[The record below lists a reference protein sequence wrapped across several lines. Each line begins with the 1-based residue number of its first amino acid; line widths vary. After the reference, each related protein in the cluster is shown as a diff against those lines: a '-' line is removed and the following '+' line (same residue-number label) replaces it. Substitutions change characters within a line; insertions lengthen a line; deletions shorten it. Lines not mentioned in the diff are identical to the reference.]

1 MSSLTNQGYSYV
13 YNEPYSHST
22 TKSEM
27 ETIKSSCLPSTVLC
41 LGGRDSTN
49 DVLLVV
55 SCGLC
60 SVVLTPTAKNT
71 PNLHNGAYWY
81 YSPDISGSRSIGF
94 APNSIINQYTADYY
108 DLSNNQRVSWR
119 LTGYLAGWRLGSLT
133 YLDSD
138 SRYYKVILKR

>member
-1 MSSLTNQGYSYV
+1 
-13 YNEPYSHST
+13 
-22 TKSEM
+22 M
-27 ETIKSSCLPSTVLC
+27 EIIKSSCLPSTVLC

-81 YSPDISGSRSIGF
+81 YSPDISGSQCMGF
-94 APNSIINQYTADYY
+94 APTATITQNSADGH
-108 DLSNNQRVSWR
+108 DTSNIQRVSWH
-119 LTGYLAGWRLGSLT
+119 LTGTIGWGRYRLGL
-133 YLDSD
+133 
-138 SRYYKVILKR
+138 

>member
-1 MSSLTNQGYSYV
+1 M
-13 YNEPYSHST
+13 PYSHST

-27 ETIKSSCLPSTVLC
+27 ETIKSSCSASTVLC

-81 YSPDISGSRSIGF
+81 YSPDISGSESMGF
-94 APNSIINQYTADYY
+94 ASNATITQGNADYY
-108 DLSNNQRVSWR
+108 DRSNNQRVSWH
-119 LTGYLAGWRLGSLT
+119 LDNGYDGWRLGSKYGYDYT
-133 YLDSD
+133 
-138 SRYYKVILKR
+138 RYYKVILKR

>member
-1 MSSLTNQGYSYV
+1 
-13 YNEPYSHST
+13 
-22 TKSEM
+22 M

-81 YSPDISGSRSIGF
+81 YSPDIILSQSMGF
-94 APNSIINQYTADYY
+94 APTATINQYNTDTY
-108 DLSNNQRVSWR
+108 DTSNNQRVSWN
-119 LTGYLAGWRLGSLT
+119 LDNGYGGWRLGSLMNL
-133 YLDSD
+133 YNNSP
-138 SRYYKVILKR
+138 YYKVILKR

>member
-1 MSSLTNQGYSYV
+1 
-13 YNEPYSHST
+13 
-22 TKSEM
+22 M

-81 YSPDISGSRSIGF
+81 YSPDISGSQSMGF
-94 APNSIINQYTADYY
+94 APNATITQRDADSY
-108 DLSNNQRVSWR
+108 DLSNNQRVSW
-119 LTGYLAGWRLGSLT
+119 LLYVGYGGWRLGSLIDL
-133 YLDSD
+133 YDN

>member
-1 MSSLTNQGYSYV
+1 M
-13 YNEPYSHST
+13 PYSHYT

-81 YSPDISGSRSIGF
+81 YSPDIIYSKSMGF
-94 APNSIINQYTADYY
+94 APNATITQGSADNY
-108 DLSNNQRVSWR
+108 DTSNYQRVSWH
-119 LTGYLAGWRLGSLT
+119 LQGDDGWRLGSLNGNDGT
-133 YLDSD
+133 LDYT
-138 SRYYKVILKR
+138 RYYKVILKR

>member
-1 MSSLTNQGYSYV
+1 
-13 YNEPYSHST
+13 
-22 TKSEM
+22 M

-81 YSPDISGSRSIGF
+81 YSPDIIGSESMGF
-94 APNSIINQYTADYY
+94 APNATIDQSYADLY
-108 DLSNNQRVSWR
+108 DQSNNQRVSWHLR
-119 LTGYLAGWRLGSLT
+119 GDEGGYRLGSLAP
-133 YLDSD
+133 LNID